1 MMLLVKE
8 LKLDDGTIQTT
19 FYTSKCKYCGK
30 LFIKFQNKT
39 LYCSTEC
46 KCRSVQDSKAAYQ
59 RKRRKQI
66 REGHLISNETEKLG
80 TTFFPKKI
88 GSWIEEQRRIKYA
101 KRKAGII

>member
-1 MMLLVKE
+1 MLLKKTDY
-8 LKLDDGTIQTT
+8 LKDGTIQTT
-19 FYTSKCKYCGK
+19 FYLSKCQYCGK
-30 LFIKFQNKT
+30 TFIKFQNKT

-46 KCRSVQDSKAAYQ
+46 KCKSTQDNKAAYQ

-80 TTFFPKKI
+80 TIHFPKKI
-88 GSWIEEQRRIKYA
+88 GDWIEEQRRIKYA

>member
-1 MMLLVKE
+1 MLLKKTYH
-8 LKLDDGTIQTT
+8 LKDGTIQTT
-19 FYTSKCKYCGK
+19 FYLSKCKYCGK

-46 KCRSVQDSKAAYQ
+46 KCKSTQDSKAAYQ

-80 TTFFPKKI
+80 TIHFPKKI
-88 GSWIEEQRRIKYA
+88 GDWIEEQRRIKYA